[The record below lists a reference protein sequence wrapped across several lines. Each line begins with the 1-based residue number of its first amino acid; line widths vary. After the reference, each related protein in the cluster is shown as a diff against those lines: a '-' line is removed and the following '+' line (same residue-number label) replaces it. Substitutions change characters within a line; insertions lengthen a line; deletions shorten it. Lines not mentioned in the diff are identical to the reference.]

1 MRLNLQMAIG
11 RSLATL
17 LLLSATFQIALA
29 GNQYC
34 YPRGNTNEF
43 QLSLEFTE
51 DRIIP
56 ETDADPVPEE
66 GLNCK
71 WKILTDHLDNSVVVL
86 TGFDTEAHLSERRWK
101 RAVDS
106 AAQQQPMRYEL
117 HSKASSTS
125 TCSSPSTSEP
135 KPVELEMLRVLQLT
149 KGSYLTVSFR
159 LNPRSSANI
168 PGLQIR
174 LMEPGFCCRNIT
186 NFESNCYTTGSV
198 RRNLTAELAAMRADS
213 GVMRL
218 ASFSSSAALQ
228 NFVTESQRTRVGS
241 GLSTRSKEP
250 LSLAHWLRIGLF
262 YEHRTK
268 KVFYLNCGAE
278 AGCKM
283 AEFED
288 ADKLYHVVETKNS
301 SVSCGS
307 LRAVNLT
314 IDGDVLGL
322 VSFTDCSEQ
331 LPALISFPD
340 AAGNRCGNSSQPVL
354 SWMLAAAQPAAE
366 EEQTEGT
373 KSKSKNRLSPSL
385 EEMNVVGMVLLGAFA
400 TTLLAFIFTTTRLFV
415 RRRQYLQYTAATVSS
430 PVEKGGGFEKV
441 CQSDSQKSLVRR
453 ASDVVAECSTKSTH
467 VPIMDVVTPI
477 TLTKATA
484 RT

>member
-1 MRLNLQMAIG
+1 MRLNLQIVIG
-11 RSLATL
+11 RRLSTL
-17 LLLSATFQIALA
+17 LLLSSALQIALA
-29 GNQYC
+29 GNEYC
-34 YPRGNTNEF
+34 YPHSNTNEF
-43 QLSLEFTE
+43 QLSKKLEFIE

-56 ETDADPVPEE
+56 KADADPVPEE

-71 WKILTDHLDNSVVVL
+71 WKILTDHLDNAVVVL

-101 RAVDS
+101 RSVDS

-117 HSKASSTS
+117 HSKASDSN
-125 TCSSPSTSEP
+125 CSSPSTSEP

-159 LNPRSSANI
+159 LNRRSSANI

-174 LMEPGFCCRNIT
+174 LMEPGFCGRNIT
-186 NFESNCYTTGSV
+186 NFVSNCYTTGSV
-198 RRNLTAELAAMRADS
+198 RRNLTAELAAMSADS

-250 LSLAHWLRIGLF
+250 LSLAQRLRIGLF

-278 AGCKM
+278 AGCKI

-288 ADKLYHVVETKNS
+288 ADMLNHTVKSTNS

-307 LRAVNLT
+307 LRAVNVT
-314 IDGDVLGL
+314 IDGDLLGQ
-322 VSFTDCSEQ
+322 VSFRDCSEQ

-354 SWMLAAAQPAAE
+354 SWMLAAAQTAAK

-373 KSKSKNRLSPSL
+373 NSKSNNRLSPSPEGMSVL
-385 EEMNVVGMVLLGAFA
+385 GMVLLGAFV
-400 TTLLAFIFTTTRLFV
+400 TTLLALIFTLTLLFMG
-415 RRRQYLQYTAATVSS
+415 RRPCLQYRTVTLPKTVPS
-430 PVEKGGGFEKV
+430 PVEKGGGFDKV
-441 CQSDSQKSLVRR
+441 CHSDSGKPLV
-453 ASDVVAECSTKSTH
+453 
-467 VPIMDVVTPI
+467 
-477 TLTKATA
+477 
-484 RT
+484 

>member
-1 MRLNLQMAIG
+1 MRLNLQIVMG

-43 QLSLEFTE
+43 QLSKKLEFIE

-56 ETDADPVPEE
+56 KTDADLVPEE
-66 GLNCK
+66 GLSCK
-71 WKILTDHLDNSVVVL
+71 WKILTDHLDNAVVVL
-86 TGFDTEAHLSERRWK
+86 TGFDTEARVNEWRRTK
-101 RAVDS
+101 SVDS

-117 HSKASSTS
+117 HSKASDA

-159 LNPRSSANI
+159 LNRRSFANI

-174 LMEPGFCCRNIT
+174 LMEPGFCGRSMT

-198 RRNLTAELAAMRADS
+198 RRNLTAELAAMSADS

-250 LSLAHWLRIGLF
+250 LSLAQRLRIGLF

-278 AGCKM
+278 GCKM

-288 ADKLYHVVETKNS
+288 ADKLNHTVQSTNS

-307 LRAVNLT
+307 LRAVNLN
-314 IDGDVLGL
+314 IDGEVLGL

-340 AAGNRCGNSSQPVL
+340 AARNRCGDSSQPVL
-354 SWMLAAAQPAAE
+354 NWMLAAAQPAAE
-366 EEQTEGT
+366 EEQT
-373 KSKSKNRLSPSL
+373 SPSPERMRL
-385 EEMNVVGMVLLGAFA
+385 IMVQFVAAGLILLLFLS
-400 TTLLAFIFTTTRLFV
+400 TLTLIFV
-415 RRRQYLQYTAATVSS
+415 SRRQCLQREAAASPKTVPS
-430 PVEKGGGFEKV
+430 PVEKGGGPEGA
-441 CQSDSQKSLVRR
+441 CQSDAQKPLVH
-453 ASDVVAECSTKSTH
+453 SGYSTH
-467 VPIMDVVTPI
+467 IKQLESLPALI
-477 TLTKATA
+477 
-484 RT
+484 

>member
-1 MRLNLQMAIG
+1 MRLNLQIVIG
-11 RSLATL
+11 RSLSTL

-29 GNQYC
+29 GNQFC

-43 QLSLEFTE
+43 QLSKKIEFIE

-56 ETDADPVPEE
+56 KTDGDPVPEE
-66 GLNCK
+66 GLSCK
-71 WKILTDHLDNSVVVL
+71 WKILTDHLDNAVVVL
-86 TGFDTEAHLSERRWK
+86 TGFDTETHLSERRWK
-101 RAVDS
+101 RSVDS

-117 HSKASSTS
+117 HSKASNS

-159 LNPRSSANI
+159 LNRSSSANI

-198 RRNLTAELAAMRADS
+198 HRNLTAELAAMSADS

-241 GLSTRSKEP
+241 GLNTRSKEP
-250 LSLAHWLRIGLF
+250 LNLAHWLRIGLF

-278 AGCKM
+278 DCKM

-288 ADKLYHVVETKNS
+288 ADKLYHAVETTNS
-301 SVSCGS
+301 FVSCGS
-307 LRAVNLT
+307 LRAVNV
-314 IDGDVLGL
+314 GAGGEVLWR
-322 VSFTDCSEQ
+322 VSFRDCSEQ

-340 AAGNRCGNSSQPVL
+340 AAGNRCGDWSQPVL
-354 SWMLAAAQPAAE
+354 SWMLAAAQPAAK

-373 KSKSKNRLSPSL
+373 NSKSKNRLSPSPEGMSVL
-385 EEMNVVGMVLLGAFA
+385 GMVLLGAFA
-400 TTLLAFIFTTTRLFV
+400 TTLLALIFTLMLLFMG
-415 RRRQYLQYTAATVSS
+415 RRPCLQYRAVTPPKTVPS
-430 PVEKGGGFEKV
+430 PVEKGGGFDKV
-441 CQSDSQKSLVRR
+441 CHSDSGKPLV
-453 ASDVVAECSTKSTH
+453 
-467 VPIMDVVTPI
+467 
-477 TLTKATA
+477 
-484 RT
+484 

>member
-1 MRLNLQMAIG
+1 MRLNLQIVMG

-43 QLSLEFTE
+43 QLSKKLEFIE

-56 ETDADPVPEE
+56 KADADPVPEE

-86 TGFDTEAHLSERRWK
+86 TGFDTEARVNEWRRTK
-101 RAVDS
+101 SVDS

-117 HSKASSTS
+117 HSKASDA

-149 KGSYLTVSFR
+149 KGSFLTVSFR
-159 LNPRSSANI
+159 LNRRSSVNI
-168 PGLQIR
+168 PGLHIR
-174 LMEPGFCCRNIT
+174 LMEPGFCGRSMT
-186 NFESNCYTTGSV
+186 NFESNCYTKGSV
-198 RRNLTAELAAMRADS
+198 RRNLTAELAAAMRADS

-218 ASFSSSAALQ
+218 ASFNSSTTLK

-250 LSLAHWLRIGLF
+250 LNLAQRLRIGLF

-278 AGCKM
+278 DCKI

-288 ADKLYHVVETKNS
+288 ADKLNHTVQSTNS

-314 IDGDVLGL
+314 IDGEVLGL

-331 LPALISFPD
+331 LSALISFPD

-354 SWMLAAAQPAAE
+354 SWMLAAAHPAAE
-366 EEQTEGT
+366 EEQTSPNP
-373 KSKSKNRLSPSL
+373 KRMRLIL
-385 EEMNVVGMVLLGAFA
+385 VLLVVSGAI
-400 TTLLAFIFTTTRLFV
+400 LLAVLSTLTLMRRLHS
-415 RRRQYLQYTAATVSS
+415 LQYIAAIS
-430 PVEKGGGFEKV
+430 PNPGASPFKRGGGPEVV
-441 CQSDSQKSLVRR
+441 CQSDSEKPLVRNGGCQWLLN
-453 ASDVVAECSTKSTH
+453 SFY
-467 VPIMDVVTPI
+467 
-477 TLTKATA
+477 
-484 RT
+484 